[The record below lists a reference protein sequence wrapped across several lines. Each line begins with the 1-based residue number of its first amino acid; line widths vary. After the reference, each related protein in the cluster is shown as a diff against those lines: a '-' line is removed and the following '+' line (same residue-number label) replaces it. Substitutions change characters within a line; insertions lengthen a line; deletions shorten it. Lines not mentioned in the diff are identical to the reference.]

1 MGQTNVL
8 PKQVGNVG
16 SWNNIFILARQNTH
30 GIYLTAAG
38 DLDSLF
44 EMSKLS

>member
-16 SWNNIFILARQNTH
+16 SWNIFILARQNTH
-30 GIYLTAAG
+30 GIYLTADG